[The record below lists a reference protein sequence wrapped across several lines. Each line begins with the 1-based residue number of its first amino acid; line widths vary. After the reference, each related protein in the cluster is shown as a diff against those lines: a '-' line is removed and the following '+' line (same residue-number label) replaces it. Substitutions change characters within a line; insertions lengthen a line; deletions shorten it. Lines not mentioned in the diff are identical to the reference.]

1 MKYAKNQRA
10 LSKVV
15 RDDIERTLLPNLRKR
30 AKGQGQCSVKTA
42 SDRREHILSA
52 IGKLWKLGYRI
63 QKLKSLRPE
72 HIEAL
77 MACWDQEGVTAA
89 FLHNRLSVLR
99 TLSGWLN
106 KPYLVKDLKDYL
118 PPERTR
124 RKTATDVD
132 RSWEGKGIDPQ
143 RMINYA
149 RTLDERLA
157 VILAMQFRFG
167 LRVKESIELRPA
179 NSVVE
184 GGAAIEVY
192 DGTKGGRPRRIPVET
207 DEQREALAWAR
218 RVAVSGNTKRLRWPG
233 LTWLQARRRFYHY
246 MHRHLMISKEQLG
259 VTAHGLRHGY
269 AHVSYEDKTGVPAPV
284 KIATGQ
290 GKGCGGNGAPTPP
303 PELTRASHLAASQEV
318 SRALGH
324 GRIDVTPSYYGT
336 YGHALRPISAD
347 RIKVTVNGQ
356 AA

>member
-1 MKYAKNQRA
+1 MRYTRTKRVLPQPV
-10 LSKVV
+10 L
-15 RDDIERTLLPNLRKR
+15 DDIERTISPNLRKR
-30 AKGQGQCSVKTA
+30 ANGQGQCSMKTA
-42 SDRREHILSA
+42 DDRRDIIQSA
-52 IGKLWKLGYRI
+52 VARLWKLGYRI
-63 QKLKSLRPE
+63 KKLQSLRPS
-72 HIEAL
+72 HIEVL
-77 MACWDQEGVTAA
+77 MSFWDSEGASA
-89 FLHNRLSVLR
+89 EYLHNRLSVLR

-246 MHRHLMISKEQLG
+246 MHRHMMISKEQLG

-290 GKGCGGNGAPTPP
+290 GVGGNGAPTPP